1 MHLVIDVGNTNI
13 ECGVFGAAPGAY
25 DLLASFR
32 LSTPRVTT
40 TDEMAVEIR
49 EMLHYNGIDHARI
62 KRAAFASV
70 VPPINHNITKMMDLY
85 FKLPITRVTPS
96 LIRDFSIAYEQPGDV
111 GIDRLVNI
119 QAALT
124 LYGSPA
130 IAVDFGTAT
139 TVDVLTADR
148 AFIGGMILPGL
159 AVSLDS
165 LVHSTSQLPRV
176 ELDYPKRVVGR
187 STRENMQNGVY
198 YLHAY
203 GIDGILGAILAE
215 NFQGQTPHLVATG
228 GLSGFVTRTMK
239 HRLTVEP
246 RLQLIGL
253 KILLDQ
259 IAAA

>member
-13 ECGVFGAAPGAY
+13 ECGVFGAAKGAF

-40 TDEMAVEIR
+40 TDEMAVEVR

-62 KRAAFASV
+62 TKAAFASV

-85 FKLPITRVTPS
+85 FKLPITRLTAQN
-96 LIRDFSIAYEQPGDV
+96 IKDFSVSYEPPGDV

-124 LYGSPA
+124 LYGAPA

-139 TVDVLTADR
+139 TVDVLTADKEY
-148 AFIGGMILPGL
+148 IGGLILPGL

-165 LVHSTSQLPRV
+165 LVRSTSQLPRV
-176 ELDYPKRVVGR
+176 ELDWPKRMVGR

-198 YLHAY
+198 YLHAF
-203 GIDGILGAILAE
+203 GLDGILTGIIE
-215 NFQGQTPHLVATG
+215 NAFPDKLVNLVATG

-239 HRLTVEP
+239 HRMVVEP
-246 RLQLIGL
+246 RLQLIGM
-253 KILLDQ
+253 KMLLDQ
-259 IAAA
+259 MT